1 MLRYLCHTPLVPAPA
16 KEIAVLKGAGAIL
29 EGATIEEAE
38 VGTVAWIGAEEGT
51 WIWDAT
57 AWRDLNIG

>member
-38 VGTVAWIGAEEGT
+38 VGTVA
-51 WIWDAT
+51 
-57 AWRDLNIG
+57 